1 MTTKGLPARRRA
13 WRAGREERA
22 AGPGSRLGWL
32 DALRGIAALAV
43 AAHHFE
49 IMRLI
54 PGGSTIAA
62 HFDLGF
68 YGVIAFFIVS
78 GYIIPASLERRGD
91 VRAFWIGRV
100 FRIYPALIV
109 TMLLAQFILPPDY
122 QVLTFNG
129 YEHDL
134 LWLAG
139 NGLML
144 SDMLGVVNALGIS
157 WTLTYEML
165 FYFFVSS
172 LFTVAWHRRTTPIS
186 VGAAGLALILGVAI
200 PSYSL
205 AHTIAEL
212 HHLVAAAVLV
222 VVTGV
227 LCMLSG
233 NAALARIGG
242 LLLGGLAV
250 LLVFTNGRT
259 PAYETLT
266 ILATMF
272 AGTVIY
278 RAQHGQ
284 IERLEAWVSVG
295 FVVAAGALVGWM
307 YNRGEMARA
316 TATFTWSAW
325 TVAYLAAWAS
335 FGLFFLLRNRRL
347 PRVLTW
353 LGAVSFS
360 VYLLHW
366 PVKKFLLWQLG
377 WDSTHYYTKLAA
389 MPFVERWSWVAG
401 YVAVLLVVCWV
412 VYRLVEM
419 PFQNLGRKLTKSMNR
434 RWPPQSLEQPVP
446 VSAVAAVAGVAV
458 VPTDASAVAEPVLAG
473 ASSGPASGS
482 ASGSGG
488 QGNVV

>member
-1 MTTKGLPARRRA
+1 MMFKGLPARRRA
-13 WRAGREERA
+13 RRAEQGERGA
-22 AGPGSRLGWL
+22 APGSRLGWL

-54 PGGSTIAA
+54 PNGDTIAA
-62 HFDLGF
+62 RFDLGF

-91 VRAFWIGRV
+91 VRAFWIGRI

-109 TMLLAQFILPPDY
+109 TMLLAEFVLPPDY
-122 QVLTFNG
+122 QVLTFDG
-129 YEHDL
+129 YGHDK

-172 LFTVAWHRRTTPIS
+172 LFTVAWHRRTTPIA
-186 VGAAGLALILGVAI
+186 VTAAGIALTLGVWI

-205 AHTIAEL
+205 THTLAEL
-212 HHLVAAAVLV
+212 NHLVAAAVLV

-227 LCMLSG
+227 ACMISG
-233 NAALARIGG
+233 NAALARMGG
-242 LLLGGLAV
+242 LLLGGFGV

-259 PAYETLT
+259 PAYETFT

-272 AGTVIY
+272 AGTVVY

-284 IERLEAWVSVG
+284 IERIEAWLSVG
-295 FVVAAGALVGWM
+295 FVVAAGAMVGWM
-307 YNRGEMARA
+307 YNRDEMARA
-316 TATFTWSAW
+316 TATFTWPAW
-325 TVAYLAAWAS
+325 TNAYLAAWAS
-335 FGLFFLLRNRRL
+335 FGLFLLLRNRRL

-377 WDSTHYYTKLAA
+377 WDSNHYYNKLAA

-401 YVAVLLVVCWV
+401 YVAVLLAVCWV
-412 VYRLVEM
+412 VYRLVEV
-419 PFQNLGRKLTKSMNR
+419 PFQNLGRTLTRAMNR
-434 RWPPQSLEQPVP
+434 RRPPQPLEQPAP
-446 VSAVAAVAGVAV
+446 VAAPPVIPAAH
-458 VPTDASAVAEPVLAG
+458 ASTAPEPVLAG
-473 ASSGPASGS
+473 TSAAPSPGGRGKSG
-482 ASGSGG
+482 
-488 QGNVV
+488 

>member
-1 MTTKGLPARRRA
+1 MMTKALPARWGAQRA
-13 WRAGREERA
+13 DRGKRGA
-22 AGPGSRLGWL
+22 APGSRLGWL

-49 IMRLI
+49 IMWLI
-54 PGGSTIAA
+54 PYGGAIGA

-91 VRAFWIGRV
+91 VRAFWIGRI

-109 TMLLAQFILPPDY
+109 TMLLAQFILPHDY
-122 QVLTFNG
+122 QVLTFDG
-129 YEHDL
+129 YGHHK

-172 LFTVAWHRRTTPIS
+172 LFTVAWHRRTTPIA
-186 VGAAGLALILGVAI
+186 VAAAGVALVLGVWI
-200 PSYSL
+200 PSNSL
-205 AHTIAEL
+205 THNTFAEL
-212 HHLVAAAVLV
+212 NHLVAAAVLI

-227 LCMLSG
+227 LCMISG

-242 LLLGGLAV
+242 LLLGGFGL
-250 LLVFTNGRT
+250 LLVCTNGRT
-259 PAYETLT
+259 PAYETFT

-284 IERLEAWVSVG
+284 IERVEAGVSVG
-295 FVVAAGALVGWM
+295 FVVAAGAVVGWM
-307 YNRGEMARA
+307 YNRGAMGSA
-316 TATFTWSAW
+316 TATFTWPAW
-325 TVAYLAAWAS
+325 TNAYLAAWAS

-347 PRVLTW
+347 PRLLTW

-377 WDSTHYYTKLAA
+377 WDSKHYYYKLAA

-419 PFQNLGRKLTKSMNR
+419 PFQNLGRKLTKAMNR
-434 RWPPQSLEQPVP
+434 RWPPQSLEQSVP
-446 VSAVAAVAGVAV
+446 AAAAAV
-458 VPTDASAVAEPVLAG
+458 VPARASAAAEPVLAG
-473 ASSGPASGS
+473 AGS
-482 ASGSGG
+482 ATGAGSDD
-488 QGNVV
+488 QGKRSD

>member
-1 MTTKGLPARRRA
+1 MTIIRSLPRWGAHKERRA
-13 WRAGREERA
+13 DRA
-22 AGPGSRLGWL
+22 AAPASRLGWL

-49 IMRLI
+49 IFRLI
-54 PGGSTIAA
+54 PKGDVIAA

-109 TMLLAQFILPPDY
+109 TVLFAEFVLPLSY
-122 QVLTFNG
+122 QVVSYDG
-129 YEHDL
+129 VPYHK
-134 LWLAG
+134 LWLAA
-139 NGLML
+139 NGLLL

-157 WTLTYEML
+157 WTLAYEML

-172 LFTVAWHRRTTPIS
+172 LFTVGWHRRSTPIA
-186 VGAAGLALILGVAI
+186 VAAGAIALVLGVWI

-205 AHTIAEL
+205 NHTLTETNN
-212 HHLVAAAVLV
+212 LVAATV
-222 VVTGV
+222 VVVVMGV

-233 NAALARIGG
+233 NAPLARVGG
-242 LLLGGLAV
+242 LLLGGLGL
-250 LLVFTNGRT
+250 LLVFTNGRD
-259 PAYETLT
+259 PAYESFT

-284 IERLEAWVSVG
+284 IERIEAWLSVG
-295 FVVAAGALVGWM
+295 FVVVAGAMVGWM
-307 YNRGEMARA
+307 YNRDAMARA
-316 TATFTWSAW
+316 TSTFTWPAW
-325 TVAYLAAWAS
+325 TNAYLAAWAS

-366 PVKKFLLWQLG
+366 PVKKFLLWRLG
-377 WDSTHYYTKLAA
+377 WDSNHYYVKLAA
-389 MPFVERWSWVAG
+389 MPFAERWSWVAG

-419 PFQNLGRKLTKSMNR
+419 PFQNLGRKLTKAVNR
-434 RWPPQSLEQPVP
+434 RWPPQSLEPAAPGAPSAAVPVP
-446 VSAVAAVAGVAV
+446 RQESELVGAG
-458 VPTDASAVAEPVLAG
+458 
-473 ASSGPASGS
+473 SSGGAERSG
-482 ASGSGG
+482 
-488 QGNVV
+488 

>member
-1 MTTKGLPARRRA
+1 MITKGLPARWGA
-13 WRAGREERA
+13 WRAGRGERA
-22 AGPGSRLGWL
+22 AAPGSRLGWL

-49 IMRLI
+49 IMRLV
-54 PGGSTIAA
+54 PNGGAIAA

-91 VRAFWIGRV
+91 VRAFWIGRI

-109 TMLLAQFILPPDY
+109 TMLLAEFLLPNDY
-122 QVLTFNG
+122 QVLSFDDYN
-129 YEHDL
+129 HDK

-144 SDMLGVVNALGIS
+144 SDMLGVVNALGIT

-172 LFTVAWHRRTTPIS
+172 LFTVAWHRRTTPIA
-186 VGAAGLALILGVAI
+186 VAAAGVALVLGVWV

-205 AHTIAEL
+205 THTDAEL
-212 HHLVAAAVLV
+212 NHLVAAAVLV

-227 LCMLSG
+227 ACMMSG

-242 LLLGGLAV
+242 LLLGGFGL
-250 LLVFTNGRT
+250 LLVFTNGRV
-259 PAYETLT
+259 PAFETFT

-284 IERLEAWVSVG
+284 IERIEAWMSVG
-295 FVVAAGALVGWM
+295 FVVAAGAMVGWM
-307 YNRGEMARA
+307 YNRDTVASA
-316 TATFTWSAW
+316 TSTFTWPAW
-325 TVAYLAAWAS
+325 TNAYLAAWAS
-335 FGLFFLLRNRRL
+335 FGLFLLLRNRRL

-377 WDSTHYYTKLAA
+377 WDTNYYYRHLAA

-401 YVAVLLVVCWV
+401 YTAVLLVVSWV
-412 VYRLVEM
+412 VYRLVEV
-419 PFQNLGRKLTKSMNR
+419 PFQNLGRKLTKAMTR
-434 RWPPQSLEQPVP
+434 RWPPQSLEPAVP
-446 VSAVAAVAGVAV
+446 AAAAAV
-458 VPTDASAVAEPVLAG
+458 VPAQPSVAAEPVLAG
-473 ASSGPASGS
+473 AGAGPGSGP
-482 ASGSGG
+482 GG
-488 QGNVV
+488 QGKAV

>member
-1 MTTKGLPARRRA
+1 MTTKGLLTRWGARRAER
-13 WRAGREERA
+13 GERA
-22 AGPGSRLGWL
+22 AAAGSRLGWL

-54 PGGSTIAA
+54 PYGGTIAA

-91 VRAFWIGRV
+91 VRAFWIGRI

-109 TMLLAQFILPPDY
+109 SMLLAEFLLPHDY
-122 QVLTFNG
+122 QVLTFDG
-129 YEHDL
+129 YGHDK

-172 LFTVAWHRRTTPIS
+172 LFTVAWHRRSSMIS
-186 VGAAGLALILGVAI
+186 VMAGGIALVLGVWV

-205 AHTIAEL
+205 THTLPEL
-212 HHLVAAAVLV
+212 QHLVAAAVLIV
-222 VVTGV
+222 VAGLV
-227 LCMLSG
+227 CMLSG

-242 LLLGGLAV
+242 LLLGGFGL

-259 PAYETLT
+259 PAYETFT

-284 IERLEAWVSVG
+284 IERIEAWLTVG

-307 YNRGEMARA
+307 YNRDAMARA
-316 TATFTWSAW
+316 TATFTWPAW
-325 TVAYLAAWAS
+325 SYAYLGAWAS
-335 FGLFFLLRNRRL
+335 FGLFFLLRNKRL
-347 PRVLTW
+347 PRVMTW

-366 PVKKFLLWQLG
+366 PVKRFLLWQLG
-377 WDSTHYYTKLAA
+377 WDSNYYYNKLAA
-389 MPFVERWSWVAG
+389 MPFAERWSWVAG

-419 PFQNLGRKLTKSMNR
+419 PFQNLGRKLTKAMNR
-434 RWPPQSLEQPVP
+434 RWPPQSLERPAQLPAP
-446 VSAVAAVAGVAV
+446 AAVPAAAAA
-458 VPTDASAVAEPVLAG
+458 PAAAEPVLTG
-473 ASSGPASGS
+473 SGP
-482 ASGSGG
+482 GG
-488 QGNVV
+488 GGTRTD

>member
-1 MTTKGLPARRRA
+1 MTTKGLLTRWGAR
-13 WRAGREERA
+13 RAGRGERA
-22 AGPGSRLGWL
+22 ATAGSRLGWL

-54 PGGSTIAA
+54 PYGGTIAA

-91 VRAFWIGRV
+91 VRAFWIGRI

-109 TMLLAQFILPPDY
+109 SMLLAEFLLPHDY
-122 QVLTFNG
+122 QVLTFDG
-129 YEHDL
+129 YGHDK

-172 LFTVAWHRRTTPIS
+172 LFTVAWHRRSSMIS
-186 VGAAGLALILGVAI
+186 VTAGGIALVLGVWV

-205 AHTIAEL
+205 THTLPEL
-212 HHLVAAAVLV
+212 QHLVAAAVLIV
-222 VVTGV
+222 VAGLV
-227 LCMLSG
+227 CMLSG

-242 LLLGGLAV
+242 LLLGGLGL

-259 PAYETLT
+259 PAYETFT

-284 IERLEAWVSVG
+284 IERIEAWLTVG

-307 YNRGEMARA
+307 YNRDAMARA
-316 TATFTWSAW
+316 TATFTWPAW
-325 TVAYLAAWAS
+325 SYAYLGAWAS
-335 FGLFFLLRNRRL
+335 FGLFFLLRNKRL
-347 PRVLTW
+347 PRVMTW

-366 PVKKFLLWQLG
+366 PVKRFLLWQLG
-377 WDSTHYYTKLAA
+377 WDSNYYYNKLAA
-389 MPFVERWSWVAG
+389 MPFAERWSWVAG

-412 VYRLVEM
+412 VYRLVEV
-419 PFQNLGRKLTKSMNR
+419 PFQNLGRKLTKAMNR
-434 RWPPQSLEQPVP
+434 RWPPQSLDRPAQLPVP
-446 VSAVAAVAGVAV
+446 AAAAA
-458 VPTDASAVAEPVLAG
+458 PAAAEPALT
-473 ASSGPASGS
+473 GS
-482 ASGSGG
+482 APGG
-488 QGNVV
+488 RGTRTD

>member
-1 MTTKGLPARRRA
+1 M
-13 WRAGREERA
+13 
-22 AGPGSRLGWL
+22 

-49 IMRLI
+49 IMRLV
-54 PGGSTIAA
+54 PFGGTIAA

-91 VRAFWIGRV
+91 VRAFWIGR
-100 FRIYPALIV
+100 IYPALIV
-109 TMLLAQFILPPDY
+109 SMLLAEFVLPRAY
-122 QVLTFNG
+122 QVLTFDG
-129 YEHDL
+129 YGHDK

-172 LFTVAWHRRTTPIS
+172 LFTVAWHRRSSMVS
-186 VGAAGLALILGVAI
+186 VLAGGIALVLGVTI
-200 PSYSL
+200 PSYSFTYSL
-205 AHTIAEL
+205 PQLQHM
-212 HHLVAAAVLV
+212 VAAAVFIVIAGLF
-222 VVTGV
+222 
-227 LCMLSG
+227 CMLSG

-242 LLLGGLAV
+242 LLLGGFGL
-250 LLVFTNGRT
+250 LLVFSNGRT
-259 PAYETLT
+259 PAYETFT

-284 IERLEAWVSVG
+284 IERIEAWLTIG
-295 FVVAAGALVGWM
+295 FVAVAGAMVGWM
-307 YNRGEMARA
+307 YNRGKMAGA
-316 TATFTWSAW
+316 TSTFTWQAW
-325 TVAYLAAWAS
+325 SYAYLAAWAS

-347 PRVLTW
+347 PRVMTW

-366 PVKKFLLWQLG
+366 PVKRFLLWQLG
-377 WDSTHYYTKLAA
+377 WDSNYYYYKLAA
-389 MPFVERWSWVAG
+389 MPFAERWTWVAG
-401 YVAVLLVVCWV
+401 YVAALLLASWAM
-412 VYRLVEM
+412 YRLVEM
-419 PFQNLGRKLTKSMNR
+419 PFQNLGRKLTKAMNR
-434 RWPPQSLEQPVP
+434 RWPPQSLERPAPVLP
-446 VSAVAAVAGVAV
+446 TPAVTVAPAAAA
-458 VPTDASAVAEPVLAG
+458 AAEPALT
-473 ASSGPASGS
+473 GS
-482 ASGSGG
+482 APGG
-488 QGNVV
+488 RGTRTD

>member
-1 MTTKGLPARRRA
+1 MTTKGLLARWGAR
-13 WRAGREERA
+13 RAGRGERA
-22 AGPGSRLGWL
+22 AAPGSRLGWL

-54 PGGSTIAA
+54 PHGGTIAA

-68 YGVIAFFIVS
+68 YGVVAFFIVS

-109 TMLLAQFILPPDY
+109 SMLLAQFLLPDDY

-129 YEHDL
+129 YGHDK

-172 LFTVAWHRRTTPIS
+172 LFTVAWHRRTTPIA
-186 VGAAGLALILGVAI
+186 VGAAGVALVLGVAI

-205 AHTIAEL
+205 THTLSEL
-212 HHLVAAAVLV
+212 KHLVAAAVLIV
-222 VVTGV
+222 VMGV
-227 LCMLSG
+227 LCMVSG

-242 LLLGGLAV
+242 LLLGGFG
-250 LLVFTNGRT
+250 LLLIFTNGRT
-259 PAYETLT
+259 PAYETFT

-278 RAQHGQ
+278 RAQHKQ
-284 IERLEAWVSVG
+284 IERVEAWACVG

-307 YNRGEMARA
+307 YNRDEMGRA
-316 TATFTWSAW
+316 TATFTWEAW
-325 TVAYLAAWAS
+325 TNAYLGAWAS
-335 FGLFFLLRNRRL
+335 FGLFLLLRNRRL
-347 PRVLTW
+347 PRLLTW

-377 WDSTHYYTKLAA
+377 WDSNYYYNELAA

-401 YVAVLLVVCWV
+401 YVAVLLAVCWV

-419 PFQNLGRKLTKSMNR
+419 PFQDLGRKLTKAMNR
-434 RWPPQSLEQPVP
+434 RWPPQSLERPAPAAGLPGVP
-446 VSAVAAVAGVAV
+446 AQ
-458 VPTDASAVAEPVLAG
+458 ASAAPEPVLAG
-473 ASSGPASGS
+473 TGA
-482 ASGSGG
+482 GG
-488 QGNVV
+488 QGKSV

>member
-1 MTTKGLPARRRA
+1 MMTKGLLARRGAR
-13 WRAGREERA
+13 RAGPGERA
-22 AGPGSRLGWL
+22 APPGSRLGWL

-49 IMRLI
+49 ILRLI
-54 PGGSTIAA
+54 PNGATIAA
-62 HFDLGF
+62 RFDLGF
-68 YGVIAFFIVS
+68 YGVIAFFLVS

-91 VRAFWIGRV
+91 VRAFWIGRI

-109 TMLLAQFILPPDY
+109 TMLLAQFVLPPDY
-122 QVLTFNG
+122 QVLTFDG
-129 YEHDL
+129 YGHDK

-172 LFTVAWHRRTTPIS
+172 LFTVAWHRRTTPIA
-186 VGAAGLALILGVAI
+186 VAAAGIALILGVWI

-205 AHTIAEL
+205 TRTQTEL
-212 HHLVAAAVLV
+212 NHLVAAAVLV
-222 VVTGV
+222 VVMGV
-227 LCMLSG
+227 LCMISG

-242 LLLGGLAV
+242 LLLGGFGV

-259 PAYETLT
+259 PAYETFT

-284 IERLEAWVSVG
+284 IERIEAWMSVG
-295 FVVAAGALVGWM
+295 FVVAAGAMVGWM
-307 YNRGEMARA
+307 YNRDELARA
-316 TATFTWSAW
+316 TATFTWPAW
-325 TVAYLAAWAS
+325 TNAYLAAWAS

-366 PVKKFLLWQLG
+366 PVKKFLLWRLG
-377 WDSTHYYTKLAA
+377 WDSNHYYSELAA

-401 YVAVLLVVCWV
+401 YVAVLLVVSWV
-412 VYRLVEM
+412 VYQLVEV
-419 PFQNLGRKLTKSMNR
+419 PFQKLGRKLTEAMTR
-434 RWPPQSLEQPVP
+434 RWPPQSLEQSVP
-446 VSAVAAVAGVAV
+446 AAAVAV
-458 VPTDASAVAEPVLAG
+458 VPAHPSAAAEPVLAG
-473 ASSGPASGS
+473 TGGGPSSG
-482 ASGSGG
+482 SGSGG
-488 QGNVV
+488 QGKSV

>member
-1 MTTKGLPARRRA
+1 MTTKGLPARWGAR
-13 WRAGREERA
+13 RAGRGERA
-22 AGPGSRLGWL
+22 AAPGSRLGWL

-54 PGGSTIAA
+54 PHGGTIAA

-68 YGVIAFFIVS
+68 YGVVAFFIVS

-109 TMLLAQFILPPDY
+109 SMLLAQFLLPDDY

-129 YEHDL
+129 YGHDK

-172 LFTVAWHRRTTPIS
+172 LFTVAWHRRTTPIA
-186 VGAAGLALILGVAI
+186 VGAAGVALVLGVAI

-205 AHTIAEL
+205 THTLSEL
-212 HHLVAAAVLV
+212 KHLVAAAVLIV
-222 VVTGV
+222 VMGV
-227 LCMLSG
+227 LCMVSG

-242 LLLGGLAV
+242 LLLGGFG
-250 LLVFTNGRT
+250 LLLIFTNGRT
-259 PAYETLT
+259 PAYETFT

-278 RAQHGQ
+278 RAQHKQ
-284 IERLEAWVSVG
+284 IERVEAWACVG

-307 YNRGEMARA
+307 YNRDEMGRA
-316 TATFTWSAW
+316 TATFTWEAW
-325 TVAYLAAWAS
+325 TNAYLGAWAS
-335 FGLFFLLRNRRL
+335 FGLFLLLRNRRL
-347 PRVLTW
+347 PRLLTW

-377 WDSTHYYTKLAA
+377 WDSNYYYNELAA

-401 YVAVLLVVCWV
+401 YVAVLLAVCWV

-419 PFQNLGRKLTKSMNR
+419 PFQDLGRKLTKAMNR
-434 RWPPQSLEQPVP
+434 RWPPQSLERPAPAAGLLGVP
-446 VSAVAAVAGVAV
+446 AQ
-458 VPTDASAVAEPVLAG
+458 ASAAPEPVLAG
-473 ASSGPASGS
+473 TGA
-482 ASGSGG
+482 GG
-488 QGNVV
+488 QGKSV